1 LYAFLAAAV
10 LAAVLA
16 AAAPAARA
24 DDRGAATAVI
34 SAQLKLLDEQL
45 ALNKCLKAS
54 PTRNTPCIVRAA
66 RRLAAVAG
74 SHRAHHTSPTAK
86 RQIGVIRSSLDG
98 NEIACVRTV
107 ANRELSIQTL
117 WRRGALALTRNE
129 RKKAKSLFLQAAKL
143 LLEQRQ
149 IQPRCFADVLTTPP

>member
-1 LYAFLAAAV
+1 MYAFLAAAV

-66 RRLAAVAG
+66 RRLAAVAN
-74 SHRAHHTSPTAK
+74 